1 MNVDAGAF
9 INMFMGVGILKVRS
23 LYRKLRK
30 LSMRYGGAI
39 VFIDEADSLGSR
51 GAAGRDRVRA
61 GVAVDDA
68 ARHATA
74 SPTCRRPDATRRSTL
89 RFGGGLGTAS
99 PERVFMGGMAGG
111 GGMGTLQALL
121 AEMSGLTKPKGLVNK
136 LRKLLGMKPKP
147 PPKYRIL
154 HIFATNMPN
163 VLDPAMMRPGRVD
176 RSYKVGY
183 PQKDGRKA
191 TFDYYLDKVQH
202 DISAERG
209 RQARDDHPVLLGRI
223 DQGHRERGPGDR
235 DPRRSRHGDATPTS

>member
-1 MNVDAGAF
+1 M
-9 INMFMGVGILKVRS
+9 RS

-30 LSMRYGGAI
+30 LSMRYGGVI

-61 GVAVDDA
+61 RVTPWTTSPACNGLAYLSAAGRDA
-68 ARHATA
+68 AFHAGSA
-74 SPTCRRPDATRRSTL
+74 PGEPGSPYK
-89 RFGGGLGTAS
+89 
-99 PERVFMGGMAGG
+99 EQVIMGGMGGG

-163 VLDPAMMRPGRVD
+163 TLDPAMLRPGRVD
-176 RSYKVGY
+176 RQYKVGY
-183 PQKDGRKA
+183 PQKDGRRA
-191 TFDYYLDKVQH
+191 TFEYYLAKVQH
-202 DISAERG
+202 DITDDEVDKLATITPYFSGASIKDIVNEG
-209 RQARDDHPVLLGRI
+209 LVIAIRDD
-223 DQGHRERGPGDR
+223 R
-235 DPRRSRHGDATPTS
+235 DTVTLRRRRRRRSS

>member
-1 MNVDAGAF
+1 M
-9 INMFMGVGILKVRS
+9 
-23 LYRKLRK
+23 
-30 LSMRYGGAI
+30 
-39 VFIDEADSLGSR
+39 
-51 GAAGRDRVRA
+51 
-61 GVAVDDA
+61 
-68 ARHATA
+68 
-74 SPTCRRPDATRRSTL
+74 
-89 RFGGGLGTAS
+89 
-99 PERVFMGGMAGG
+99 MGGMMGG

-202 DISAERG
+202 DITRRRG
-209 RQARDDHPVLLGRI
+209 RQARDDHALLLGRI
-223 DQGHRERGPGDR
+223 DQGHRERGAGDR
-235 DPRRSRHGDATPTS
+235 DPRRP